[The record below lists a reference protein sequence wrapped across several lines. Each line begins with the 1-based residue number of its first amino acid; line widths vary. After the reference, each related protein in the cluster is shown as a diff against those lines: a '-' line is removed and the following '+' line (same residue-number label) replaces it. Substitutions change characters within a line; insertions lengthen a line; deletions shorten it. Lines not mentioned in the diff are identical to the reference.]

1 MKKISTYLKN
11 FHKTLSR
18 NLVVFVTWYKQQSKK
33 RKLGIVAIGLVVVV
47 AILKI
52 ILGRDGVTAET
63 KVTNRKVAVASVAS
77 LSNSDK
83 GFPLVGTVTS
93 LSEATIRSESGGKLT
108 YVSKKLGDM
117 VYAGGVI
124 AELENSG
131 EKAALLQA
139 EGAYDQAK
147 AARNIAS
154 LNSGQAGTSL
164 NDTKNQALNAVINAY
179 TTIEDA
185 VRGKTDSAY
194 TDPKFEQVKLLLS
207 VPDANLATSLEVKR
221 KAIEKILVAR
231 ELKNKTLTQSSDLS
245 LELNSALADS
255 QTIKSYLDD
264 LYTGYSKALPDSN
277 FTQTAIDAGKTNTQ
291 TARQSV
297 ATTISGLVT
306 MRTTLSASVT
316 ANQVA
321 GTDSQSQSSGSLAT
335 ADAQVKQALGAYN
348 GALARLEK
356 TIIRSP
362 ITGTLNSLSISTGD
376 FITAF
381 AQVAVVSN
389 NGALEVIS
397 FVTDDDA
404 KRIAVGSPVTIDG
417 TVAGVITR
425 IASAIDPTTKKIE
438 VRIGIKDVK
447 STLTNGQSVRI
458 LISQDKKNQN
468 IVTKKAGPI
477 IIPIAA
483 LKLTPRGGNVFIVS
497 ATNTLVALPVHEGA
511 IMGEEIQILDGLNGD
526 EVIVT
531 DARGLKE
538 GQVVETDTK

>member
-1 MKKISTYLKN
+1 MKKIQATFKKVYQWLTT
-11 FHKTLSR
+11 KTAIF
-18 NLVVFVTWYKQQSKK
+18 FVWYKQQSKK
-33 RKLGIVAIGLVVVV
+33 RKLGIAAIGLVVVV

-52 ILGRDGVTAET
+52 VLGRDGVIAET
-63 KVTNRKVAVASVAS
+63 KVTNRKVTIASIAS

-117 VYAGGVI
+117 VYAGGVM
-124 AELENSG
+124 AELENSS

-139 EGAYDQAK
+139 EGVYDQAK

-154 LNSGQAGTSL
+154 LNSGQAGSSL
-164 NDTKNQALNAVINAY
+164 VDTKNQVLNTVINTY

-207 VPDANLATSLEVKR
+207 VPDANLTTSLEVKR

-245 LELNSALADS
+245 FELNSALTDA
-255 QTIKSYLDD
+255 QIIKLYLDD

-277 FTQTAIDAGKTNTQ
+277 FSQTAIDTGKTNTQ
-291 TARQSV
+291 TARQAV
-297 ATTISGLVT
+297 ATTISAIVT

-321 GTDSQSQSSGSLAT
+321 GADSQTQSSGSLAT

-381 AQVAVVSN
+381 SQVAVVSN

-404 KRIAVGSPVTIDG
+404 KRITVGSPVTIDG
-417 TVAGVITR
+417 TITGVITR

-438 VRIGIKDVK
+438 VRVGIKDVK

-458 LISQDKKNQN
+458 LISQDKATQST
-468 IVTKKAGPI
+468 VTKKSGPI
-477 IIPIAA
+477 VIPIAA
-483 LKLTPRGGNVFIVS
+483 LKLTPRGGNVFTLS
-497 ATNTLVALPVHEGA
+497 ASNTLIALPVREGA
-511 IMGEEIQILDGLNGD
+511 IMGEEIQILEGLNGD